1 MFYFKYITIVVMT
14 INFINGF
21 INILP
26 YGKVKYIAK
35 YAEPPSNHKIVDTY
49 LEDVYTKTDEEE
61 EKMKERYN
69 LNWYVIGEQKTT
81 KKNKVQKVSIWGKNY
96 AYWFDGSK
104 YFSIDDACSHRGASL
119 SLGQIKNN
127 NIVCP
132 YHAYEFDVEGT
143 LKVVPGLPNFKNTK
157 CQNLDTYTIIIKN
170 GWIYMNTIS
179 ERLYKPAPD
188 EIEIFDEPEGKNKKF
203 KAIFLNRDFNA
214 YSRIVSENSLD
225 IMHIGCVHTFG
236 NKESPS
242 PTSEVAPYLVND
254 IPFHYKTSYTYK
266 SGENSIVKKL
276 FNMKNLIIENEFILP
291 HTTIA
296 RVIFGPYVSSVFTFA
311 LPLNTTHTKLF
322 VKTYRNFWYN
332 LDQTIFSKWF
342 NHFGD
347 CFTTDMMSKT
357 ISQDKAVVESIPLE
371 KVNGL
376 FNMKYDKIQNVYISL
391 YKKLVHNVTN
401 SKK

>member
-1 MFYFKYITIVVMT
+1 M
-14 INFINGF
+14 
-21 INILP
+21 P
-26 YGKVKYIAK
+26 YGKVKYNEK
-35 YAEPPSNHKIVDTY
+35 YAEPLYNHKIVDTY
-49 LEDVYTKTDEEE
+49 LEETYTKTQEEE
-61 EKMKERYN
+61 EDKMKERYN

-96 AYWFDGSK
+96 AYWFDGST

-157 CQNLDTYTIIIKN
+157 CQNLNTYPIIVKN

-179 ERLYKPAPD
+179 EKLYKPAPD

-225 IMHIGCVHTFG
+225 IMHIGFVHTFG

-242 PTSEVAPYLVND
+242 PTSEVAPYSVNGV
-254 IPFHYKTSYTYK
+254 PFHYKTSYTYK

-391 YKKLVHNVTN
+391 YKKLIHNVTN